1 VKTTEPNR
9 TPRLTDSEYQRESRR
24 DRERASSLLQD
35 RFTAVRNVTEKL
47 AAPLCAED
55 CNLQSMP
62 DASPIKWHLA
72 HTSWFFE
79 TFILERFESQFKPF
93 HPAFRVLF
101 NSYYNGIGDKHPR
114 HERGLISRPDLA
126 MVIEYRHNI
135 TKRIANAIET
145 LADSN
150 KNFTELM
157 WLGCNHEEQHQ
168 ELILTD
174 LKHLLSKNPLKP
186 AYQARWPLTGVEA
199 KKPRWH
205 RYDGGLIETGNTNS
219 ENSEFCFDNETP
231 RHRVFLEPFELASHP
246 VTHGDFAAFIADGG
260 YRRPELWLSLG
271 WDWVNANEIT
281 APLYWEKTND
291 QWATFTLH
299 GMANIDA
306 NTPICHVSFFEADAY
321 ARWKEA
327 RLPTEAEWEHAAVL
341 AAAQITVSGNFLDS
355 HALHPLG
362 LRETTSPDH
371 PQQLF
376 GDVWEWTSSAYLG
389 YPGYRA
395 QAGATGEYNGKFMCN
410 QFVLRGGSC
419 ATPKQHIRATYR
431 NFFPPDARWQF
442 SGLRLARNVV

>member
-1 VKTTEPNR
+1 MKPIEQKHVIRSP
-9 TPRLTDSEYQRESRR
+9 QHESR
-24 DRERASSLLQD
+24 ALQN
-35 RFTAVRNVTEKL
+35 RFTSVRDVTEKL
-47 AAPLCAED
+47 VAPLNAED

-79 TFILERFESQFKPF
+79 TFILERFAPAFKPF

-135 TKRIANAIET
+135 TRRIANAIET
-145 LADSN
+145 LADSD
-150 KNFTELM
+150 KTFTELM

-174 LKHLLSKNPLKP
+174 LKHLLAKNPLKP
-186 AYQARWPLTGVEA
+186 AYQTRWPLTGVEA

-205 RYDGGLIETGNTNS
+205 QYEGGVIEIGNTN
-219 ENSEFCFDNETP
+219 NEFCFDNETP

-271 WDWVNANEIT
+271 WDWVNANKIT
-281 APLYWEKTND
+281 APLYWEKHND
-291 QWATFTLH
+291 QWTTFTLH
-299 GMANIDA
+299 GMVNIDA
-306 NTPICHVSFFEADAY
+306 NTPICHVNFFEADAY
-321 ARWKEA
+321 ARWQGA
-327 RLPTEAEWEHAAVL
+327 RLPTEAEWEHAASK
-341 AAAQITVSGNFLDS
+341 ITVNGNFLDS
-355 HALHPLG
+355 HALHPLAM
-362 LRETTSPDH
+362 RETTSSDH

-389 YPGYRA
+389 YPGYQA
-395 QAGATGEYNGKFMCN
+395 EAGAVGEYNGKFMCN

-442 SGLRLARNVV
+442 SGLRLARNTGS

>member
-1 VKTTEPNR
+1 MRDARKKAKPVAGPQQHTALRERFVRIRDITE
-9 TPRLTDSEYQRESRR
+9 RLT
-24 DRERASSLLQD
+24 
-35 RFTAVRNVTEKL
+35 
-47 AAPLCAED
+47 APLSTED

-79 TFILERFESQFKPF
+79 TFILEQFEPGFKPF

-126 MVIEYRHNI
+126 MVIAYRHNI
-135 TKRIANAIET
+135 TRRIANAIET

-174 LKHLLSKNPLKP
+174 LKHLLAKNPLKP

-205 RYDGGLIETGNTNS
+205 RYEGGLIEIGNTN
-219 ENSEFCFDNETP
+219 NEFCFDNETP

-246 VTHGDFAAFIADGG
+246 VTHGDFAAFIADGC

-271 WDWVNANEIT
+271 WDWVNANKIT
-281 APLYWEKTND
+281 APLYWEKHND

-299 GMANIDA
+299 GMVNIDA

-321 ARWKEA
+321 ARWLGA

-341 AAAQITVSGNFLDS
+341 ATAQITVNGNFLDS
-355 HALHPLG
+355 HALHPLS
-362 LRETTSPDH
+362 LRETTSSDH

-376 GDVWEWTSSAYLG
+376 GDVWEWTASAYLG
-389 YPGYRA
+389 YPGYQA
-395 QAGATGEYNGKFMCN
+395 EAGATGEYNGKFMCN

-442 SGLRLARNVV
+442 SGLRLARNAA

>member
-9 TPRLTDSEYQRESRR
+9 TPRLTDSEYQREFRR

-35 RFTAVRNVTEKL
+35 RFIAVRNVTEKL

-205 RYDGGLIETGNTNS
+205 RYEGGLIEIGNTNS

>member
-1 VKTTEPNR
+1 MPVKTIER
-9 TPRLTDSEYQRESRR
+9 RRIPRQLHRESQHK
-24 DRERASSLLQD
+24 SSALQN
-35 RFTAVRNVTEKL
+35 RFISVRNTSEAL
-47 AAPLCAED
+47 AKPLTPED

-79 TFILERFESQFKPF
+79 TFILERFEPGFKPF

-114 HERGLISRPDLA
+114 HERGLISRPNLA
-126 MVIEYRHNI
+126 TVIEYRHNI
-135 TKRIANAIET
+135 TRRIANLIEA
-145 LADSN
+145 LANTDTT
-150 KNFTELM
+150 FTGLM

-174 LKHLLSKNPLKP
+174 LKHLLAKNPLKP

-199 KKPRWH
+199 KKPCWH
-205 RYDGGLIETGNTNS
+205 RYEGGLIEIGNTNDD
-219 ENSEFCFDNETP
+219 FCFDNETP
-231 RHRVFLEPFELASHP
+231 RHRVFLAPFELASHP

-271 WDWVNANEIT
+271 WDWVNANAIT
-281 APLYWEKTND
+281 APLYWEKRND
-291 QWATFTLH
+291 SWTTFTLH
-299 GMANIDA
+299 GMVEIDA
-306 NTPICHVSFFEADAY
+306 HTPICHVSFFEADAY
-321 ARWKEA
+321 ARWKSA
-327 RLPTEAEWEHAAVL
+327 RLPTEAEWEHAAEL
-341 AAAQITVSGNFLDS
+341 ATAKVIVKGNFLDS
-355 HALHPLG
+355 HALHPLAM
-362 LRETTSPDH
+362 RDATSAEH

-389 YPGYRA
+389 YPGYQA
-395 QAGATGEYNGKFMCN
+395 EAGAVGEYNGKFMCN

-419 ATPKQHIRATYR
+419 ATPKQHIRASYR

-442 SGLRLARNVV
+442 SGLRLARNVT

>member
-1 VKTTEPNR
+1 MNPTEQKHVIHS
-9 TPRLTDSEYQRESRR
+9 PRHELH
-24 DRERASSLLQD
+24 ALQD
-35 RFTAVRNVTEKL
+35 RFTAVRDVTEKL
-47 AAPLCAED
+47 AAPLAPED

-79 TFILERFESQFKPF
+79 TFILERFEPAFKPF

-135 TKRIANAIET
+135 TRRITNLIEA
-145 LADSN
+145 LADSD
-150 KNFTELM
+150 KTFTELM

-174 LKHLLSKNPLKP
+174 LKHLLAKNPLKP
-186 AYQARWPLTGVEA
+186 AYQARWPLTGVEV

-205 RYDGGLIETGNTNS
+205 RHEGGLIEIGSTN
-219 ENSEFCFDNETP
+219 NEFCFDNETP

-246 VTHGDFAAFIADGG
+246 VTHGDFADFIADGG

-271 WDWVNANEIT
+271 WEWVNANKIT
-281 APLYWEKTND
+281 APLYWEKHND
-291 QWATFTLH
+291 DWTTFTLH
-299 GMANIDA
+299 GMVNIDA
-306 NTPICHVSFFEADAY
+306 NTPICHISFFEADAY
-321 ARWKEA
+321 ARWYGA
-327 RLPTEAEWEHAAVL
+327 RLPTEAEWEHAATC
-341 AAAQITVSGNFLDS
+341 ATERAIINGNFLDS
-355 HALHPLG
+355 HVLHPLS
-362 LRETTSPDH
+362 LRETASSNH

-389 YPGYRA
+389 YPGYQA
-395 QAGATGEYNGKFMCN
+395 EAGAVGEYNGKFMCN

-442 SGLRLARNVV
+442 SGLRLARSVA

>member
-1 VKTTEPNR
+1 MKPIEHR
-9 TPRLTDSEYQRESRR
+9 QPRNVSQYGHDARP
-24 DRERASSLLQD
+24 LQD
-35 RFTAVRNVTEKL
+35 RFTAVRDITERL
-47 AAPLCAED
+47 AAPLSAED

-79 TFILERFESQFKPF
+79 TFILERFEPEFKPF

-114 HERGLISRPDLA
+114 HERGLISRPNLA

-135 TKRIANAIET
+135 TKRIVNLIEM
-145 LADSN
+145 LGHSN
-150 KNFTELM
+150 KQFTDLM

-168 ELILTD
+168 ELVLTD

-186 AYQARWPLTGVEA
+186 TYQARWPLTGVEA
-199 KKPRWH
+199 KKARWH
-205 RYDGGLIETGNTNS
+205 RYEGGLIEIGSTNS

-271 WDWVNANEIT
+271 WDWVNANKIM
-281 APLYWEKTND
+281 APLYWEKPND
-291 QWATFTLH
+291 QWTTFTLH

-327 RLPTEAEWEHAAVL
+327 RLPTEAEWEHAAAL
-341 AAAQITVSGNFLDS
+341 ATSHVMINGNFLDS
-355 HALHPLG
+355 QALHPLAM
-362 LRETTSPDH
+362 RETALSDH

-376 GDVWEWTSSAYLG
+376 GDVWEWTASAYLG
-389 YPGYRA
+389 YPGYQA
-395 QAGATGEYNGKFMCN
+395 EAGAVGEYNGKFMCN

-442 SGLRLARNVV
+442 SGLRLARGG

>member
-1 VKTTEPNR
+1 MKPIEQKHVIR
-9 TPRLTDSEYQRESRR
+9 TPQHESH
-24 DRERASSLLQD
+24 ALQD
-35 RFTAVRNVTEKL
+35 RFTSVRDVTEKL
-47 AAPLCAED
+47 AAPLSAED

-62 DASPIKWHLA
+62 DASPVKWHLA

-79 TFILERFESQFKPF
+79 TFILERFERDFKPF

-135 TKRIANAIET
+135 TRRIANLIEA
-145 LADSN
+145 LADADNS
-150 KNFTELM
+150 FTELM

-174 LKHLLSKNPLKP
+174 LKHLLAKNPLKP
-186 AYQARWPLTGVEA
+186 AYQARWPLTGIEA
-199 KKPRWH
+199 KKARWH
-205 RYDGGLIETGNTNS
+205 RYEGGLIEIGNNTND
-219 ENSEFCFDNETP
+219 EFCFDNETP

-246 VTHGDFAAFIADGG
+246 VTHGDFAAFIADDG

-271 WDWVNANEIT
+271 WDWVTANKIA
-281 APLYWEKTND
+281 APLYWEKHND

-299 GMANIDA
+299 GMVNIDA

-321 ARWKEA
+321 ARWLGA

-341 AAAQITVSGNFLDS
+341 ATERVVINGNFLDS
-355 HALHPLG
+355 HALHPLS
-362 LRETTSPDH
+362 LRETTSSDH

-389 YPGYRA
+389 YPGYQA
-395 QAGATGEYNGKFMCN
+395 EAGAVGEYNGKFMCN

-442 SGLRLARNVV
+442 SGLRLARNVA